1 MGSKGVKVV
10 FILARVLLWKRSK
23 TLLRVSSLL
32 SLRKRKALLKL
43 MILKSKKVCP
53 WATLIKILFNIT
65 KTDIRK
71 ALSNKKLKNKF
82 SSIDTEWR
90 ISLWNHSNKLNK
102 IEFQFVFL
110 FIIKIIHFVQNKLTR
125 NIKNVYK
132 ETFFSLNIS
141 YWNNNLNYFFLKFG
155 NKNLT
160 NKTNIKNPQYQ

>member
-1 MGSKGVKVV
+1 
-10 FILARVLLWKRSK
+10 
-23 TLLRVSSLL
+23 
-32 SLRKRKALLKL
+32 
-43 MILKSKKVCP
+43 MILKSKEVCP
-53 WATLIKILFNIT
+53 WTTLIKILFNIT

-71 ALSNKKLKNKF
+71 ALSSKKLKNKF
-82 SSIDTEWR
+82 SSIDTEWS

-110 FIIKIIHFVQNKLTR
+110 FIIKIIHFFKNKLTR
-125 NIKNVYK
+125 NIKIFYK
-132 ETFFSLNIS
+132 ETLLSLNIS